1 MSSAALEVLSRPRT
15 IIEPTIAGSGRGA
28 SSILPFFGVMEKTS
42 TAIEPRPC
50 FVSPRADQ
58 LDRIR
63 ALADEQQL
71 SVRTVEAKIED
82 VITKPEMGSA
92 PLILTLDSPRA
103 VAAALGA
110 AAETLV
116 AILIYIFFQMQDGA
130 LIAMA
135 AILTRHDTQLKRQLA
150 LFFHAVAGVTLHSG
164 SAAVFGEDAPAA
176 NIELEAFLRD
186 WFGHH
191 MATNLQKVIVD
202 LDPNT
207 APVQVSRDGTTVMPF
222 LVEDSTDGFKTI
234 DALRT
239 SVLENLVTPLE
250 RGKDLVIAEVGPNAV
265 RFHDGRLRLDGAL
278 VIRTRE
284 TNREPDADRNT
295 AQITNP
301 MTFSD

>member
-1 MSSAALEVLSRPRT
+1 MSSAAIEVLSRPRT
-15 IIEPTIAGSGRGA
+15 IIEPTVAGSGRGA
-28 SSILPFFGVMEKTS
+28 SSILPFFGAMQRTS
-42 TAIEPRPC
+42 TAIEPRPY

-63 ALADEQQL
+63 ALGDEQQL

-82 VITKPEMGSA
+82 VITTPDMGTA

-103 VAAALGA
+103 VAAALDA
-110 AAETLV
+110 TAETFV

-135 AILTRHDTQLKRQLA
+135 AILTRQDTQLKRQLA
-150 LFFHAVAGVTLHSG
+150 LFFHTVADVTVRSG

-176 NIELEAFLRD
+176 NIELEDFLRD
-186 WFGHH
+186 WIGHH

-202 LDPNT
+202 LEPNT
-207 APVQVSRDGTTVMPF
+207 APIQVSRDGTTVMPF
-222 LVEDSTDGFKTI
+222 LVEVSTDGFKTI

-239 SVLENLVTPLE
+239 SVLGNLVAPLE

-265 RFHDGRLRLDGAL
+265 RFHDARLRTDGSL

-284 TNREPDADRNT
+284 TNGLPDADRET